1 MDLSARQLRTG
12 IRSPGVLARELL
24 KAQIAPVPPDTP
36 RSPQRPWMDASLRR
50 YFERQRDPS
59 VLLADYERRTAESKR
74 RESAASEI
82 ANGRKMLER
91 FLALD
96 QPQVDPTRFQMK
108 PVQVELSGHRVLM
121 GADVAYQTLDGWI
134 VRHLITDEEIR
145 QIDHLRLYATAAAL
159 HFEGR
164 PDGGPVAAVEIWLLR
179 YDRRVVGWPRSIL
192 QLWVPRLAVRLDEI
206 ARGASSQAA

>member
-24 KAQIAPVPPDTP
+24 KARIAPLPPDTP
-36 RSPQRPWMDASLRR
+36 RSPQRPWMEASLRR

-59 VLLADYERRTAESKR
+59 VLLADYDHRIAASKR

-91 FLALD
+91 FLTLD
-96 QPQVDPTRFQMK
+96 QSQVDPTRFLMK
-108 PVQVELSGHRVLM
+108 PVRVEMFGHRVIM
-121 GADVAYQTLDGWI
+121 GVDVAYETQDGWI

-145 QIDHLRLYATAAAL
+145 QIDHWRLYATAAAL
-159 HFEGR
+159 HFEER
-164 PDGGPVAAVEIWLLR
+164 PDGGPIAAVQLWLLR
-179 YDRRVVGWPRSIL
+179 YDRRVVGGPRAIL
-192 QLWVPRLAVRLDEI
+192 ARWVPRLAVRFDEI
-206 ARGASSQAA
+206 ARGASGQAA